1 MSLFSNS
8 GSTNVATMTNNGY
21 LNSSASQW
29 TYKVADEAT
38 MYSQVN
44 GDHRFSTAASGSA
57 GGAITWLEKFRIT
70 ADGNVGISTTSPAY
84 TLDVNGNIG
93 VGTTSTGLS
102 TIQMLASTTGHNT
115 IHFGDGGG
123 NNLYAGYIQYSHGT
137 NALQFGTSH
146 TEKMRLNSAGGISFN
161 GDSAAANALDDYE
174 EGTFTPTF
182 SSSNSTA
189 TGSYTKVGNK
199 VTVHFHVVST
209 GGLPS
214 GGSQVQI
221 GNFPFTSGSSF
232 RGAGSLYI
240 GPSNVSSAVGGG
252 GTIVPIMQ
260 GSEAF
265 VRLVNIDT
273 GTLGYTLWGELEVS
287 HNNVVTAIGTMTYTV

>member
-1 MSLFSNS
+1 MTTKIPVELSSTPGIVDGSN
-8 GSTNVATMTNNGY
+8 ATAITINSSEQVGIGTTSPSRIFDVE
-21 LNSSASQW
+21 NSSASALCSIVSG
-29 TYKVADEAT
+29 TALKAGFVFGDTSADDQGGIV
-38 MYSQVN
+38 YDNN
-44 GDHRFSTAASGSA
+44 GDYLFFRA
-57 GGAITWLEKFRIT
+57 GGAERARI
-70 ADGNVGISTTSPAY
+70 
-84 TLDVNGNIG
+84 
-93 VGTTSTGLS
+93 LS
-102 TIQMLASTTGHNT
+102 
-115 IHFGDGGG
+115 GGG
-123 NNLYAGYIQYSHGT
+123 IT
-137 NALQFGTSH
+137 
-146 TEKMRLNSAGGISFN
+146 FN
-161 GDSAAANALDDYE
+161 GDTAAANALDDYE

-182 SSSNSTA
+182 STSNSTS

-221 GNFPFTSGSSF
+221 GNFPFTSGSGF